1 MGAHD
6 ALPSARAGRV
16 ISQLQQSA
24 EVLKQEMTQ
33 LQDTFNA
40 KKEQYVKVMGALEAL
55 SILDDDVQEA
65 TTEE

>member
-1 MGAHD
+1 MIA
-6 ALPSARAGRV
+6 
-16 ISQLQQSA
+16 QLQQSA
-24 EVLKQEMTQ
+24 EALKQELTQ

-55 SILDDDVQEA
+55 SILDDEVQEP

>member
-1 MGAHD
+1 MKKQEMIA
-6 ALPSARAGRV
+6 
-16 ISQLQQSA
+16 QLQQSA
-24 EVLKQEMTQ
+24 EALKQELTQ

-55 SILDDDVQEA
+55 SILDDEVQEA

>member
-1 MGAHD
+1 MKKQEMIA
-6 ALPSARAGRV
+6 
-16 ISQLQQSA
+16 QLQQSA
-24 EVLKQEMTQ
+24 EALKQELTQ

-55 SILDDDVQEA
+55 SILDDEVQEP